1 MLAWELKKKLKIWD
15 SPAVQCLNLERGHV
29 QTCLIMSNL
38 VRTFANMSEHVQ
50 ASQNICKHVWTCP
63 NIFKYHKLTYN
74 DIKNSTAFNSKSNMY
89 HFSSCFDMFQ
99 QVQTCSDLFRIA
111 YLWWSLKKST
121 AFDSIRSKV
130 SCLLLKYTAKSVANM
145 ASSMHTITRL

>member
-1 MLAWELKKKLKIWD
+1 MWRFRQYIPCPNMSMSKLVRIFEI
-15 SPAVQCLNLERGHV
+15 CLN
-29 QTCLIMSNL
+29 MSKL
-38 VRTFANMSEHVQ
+38 FRTFANMSEHVQ
-50 ASQNICKHVWTCP
+50 TSSNIINLPIMINEKVNGIW
-63 NIFKYHKLTYN
+63 FKIKSKVHIMYN
-74 DIKNSTAFNSKSNMY
+74 
-89 HFSSCFDMFQ
+89 FSSCFDILQ
-99 QVQTCSDLFRIA
+99 QVQTCSDWFRIA